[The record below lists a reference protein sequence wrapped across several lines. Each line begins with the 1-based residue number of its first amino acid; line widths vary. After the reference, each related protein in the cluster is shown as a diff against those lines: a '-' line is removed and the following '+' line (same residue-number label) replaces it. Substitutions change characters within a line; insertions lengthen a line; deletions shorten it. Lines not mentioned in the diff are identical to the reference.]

1 MALIKCPECKN
12 QISDTTK
19 TCIHCGF
26 PLEKLTLVNDET
38 TNKTEKKHNIKYTNK
53 DYLLY
58 GIVFIFTVVIL
69 VSLVLLVKK
78 IVYNI

>member
-12 QISDTTK
+12 QISDTTE

-26 PLEKLTLVNDET
+26 PLSKLTLVNDET
-38 TNKTEKKHNIKYTNK
+38 TNKKGKKYNIKYTNK